1 MINKVISTIDK
12 YNMILPGKTVVA
24 AVSGGSDSMAML
36 FILKKL
42 QERYGFVLRAAHV
55 NHGIRGDEADKD
67 ELFVRRYCSAEGIP
81 VDVLSADVIVEAER
95 LGIGLEEAGRK
106 VRYDFFDSFGK
117 DVLVSTAHNATDRA
131 ETFLFNFARGSALRG
146 LGSIPPVR
154 ENFIRPLIDCS
165 KAEIELF
172 CKENSIPF
180 VTDVTNSDVAYSRNR
195 IRHNVLPELRTVNQ
209 SFEVSASRCIDSLR
223 EDEAFLSG
231 LADNL
236 ISESKNGNFYDA
248 VILKNAPDPIK
259 KRAVIKIIES
269 VCGITPERV
278 CVEKICDILSRGG
291 SWQINREFTVRVR
304 KGKLEFPDAEESVF
318 ESVPFCEGELILGNA
333 KVNSVIYKKK
343 EIDCS
348 QKVSNGDS
356 IYFLDYGKIKSGLT
370 FRCRSNGDKI
380 SLKKRGC
387 TKTLKKLFNE
397 LAIPPEKRNSLVVLA
412 DELGVLLVEG
422 VGVDSRVMPDSDTE
436 IVMIVKINR

>member
-1 MINKVISTIDK
+1 MINKVVSTIDK

-42 QERYGFVLRAAHV
+42 QERYSFVLRAAHV
-55 NHGIRGDEADKD
+55 NHGIRGDAADKD

-180 VTDVTNSDVAYSRNR
+180 VTDVTNCDVAYSRNR

-236 ISESKNGNFYDA
+236 ISESKNGNSYDA

-304 KGKLEFPDAEESVF
+304 NGKLEFPDAEESAF

-333 KVNSVIYKKK
+333 NVNSVIYKKE

-370 FRCRSNGDKI
+370 FRCRINGDKI

-387 TKTLKKLFNE
+387 TKTLKKFFNE

>member
-42 QERYGFVLRAAHV
+42 QEHYGFLLRVAHV

-67 ELFVRRYCSAEGIP
+67 ELFVRSYCSAHGIP
-81 VDVLSADVIVEAER
+81 IDVLTADVIGEAER
-95 LGIGLEEAGRK
+95 LGTGLEEAGRR
-106 VRYDFFDSFGK
+106 VRYDFFESFGK
-117 DVLVSTAHNATDRA
+117 EVLVSTAHNATDRA

-154 ENFIRPLIDCS
+154 DNFIRPLIDCS

-172 CKENSIPF
+172 CKENSIPY

-236 ISESKNGNFYDA
+236 ISESRTGNAYDVA
-248 VILKNAPDPIK
+248 ILNNAPDPIK
-259 KRAVIKIIES
+259 KRAIIKIVES

-278 CVEKICDILSRGG
+278 CVEKICVILSEGG
-291 SWQINREFTVRVR
+291 SWQINGKFSVRVR
-304 KGKLEFPDAEESVF
+304 SGKLEFPDAEESSF
-318 ESVPFCEGELILGNA
+318 ASVPFCEGELILGNA
-333 KVNSVIYKKK
+333 KVSSVICKKK
-343 EIDCS
+343 EINCS
-348 QKVSNGDS
+348 QKISNNVS
-356 IYFLDYGKIKSGLT
+356 IYYVDYDKIQNGLI
-370 FRCRSNGDKI
+370 FRCRNNGDKI
-380 SLKKRGC
+380 SLKNRGC

-397 LAIPPEKRNSLVVLA
+397 LAIPPEKRNALVILA
-412 DELGVLLVEG
+412 DETGVLLVEG
-422 VGVDSRVMPDSDTE
+422 IGVDSRVMPDSDTE
-436 IVMIVKINR
+436 NVMIVKINR